1 MLEKFLHIFLCLT
14 LFIVANMTYKFGN
27 IIIRRLLK
35 SMKRDIEML
44 LLMSL
49 TALQIIL
56 FFLECLTNI
65 ITIVTNIIIRI
76 RIGGVSVAHME
87 VVTDRK
93 FLGGTLEKL
102 THMNCS
108 IIHIT
113 IYIFIITRP

>member
-1 MLEKFLHIFLCLT
+1 
-14 LFIVANMTYKFGN
+14 MTYKFRN
-27 IIIRRLLK
+27 IIIRHPLK
-35 SMKRDIEML
+35 SIKRDIEML

-49 TALQIIL
+49 TALQIIF
-56 FFLECLTNI
+56 FFLEFLTNILTIVTNI
-65 ITIVTNIIIRI
+65 ITIVTNMFIIRI

-108 IIHIT
+108 IIHII
-113 IYIFIITRP
+113 IYIFIITRPSAGMA

>member
-1 MLEKFLHIFLCLT
+1 
-14 LFIVANMTYKFGN
+14 
-27 IIIRRLLK
+27 
-35 SMKRDIEML
+35 MKRDIEML

-56 FFLECLTNI
+56 FFRRFFSS
-65 ITIVTNIIIRI
+65 IVTNIIVRI

-108 IIHIT
+108 IIHII
-113 IYIFIITRP
+113 IYIFIITRPSAGMA

>member
-1 MLEKFLHIFLCLT
+1 
-14 LFIVANMTYKFGN
+14 
-27 IIIRRLLK
+27 
-35 SMKRDIEML
+35 MKRDIEML

-65 ITIVTNIIIRI
+65 ITIITNIITIVTNIITIVTNIITIVTNIIVRI